1 MSKITKQNVGG
12 TDYTMVGCALTG
24 VCASAADTFIKAVTL
39 SDGDEI
45 SDGMTVI
52 VTFANGNTAGTAP
65 ASKTIY
71 SSDQVNYYEDTG
83 LTIPFTLAPAGCYT
97 ITYTGEGNVY
107 TYISYPVIQIGNVTG
122 VLCDAS
128 GNTVSGSLWTKGAQI
143 GIMFKDGKFLLI
155 SGALLNNMSA
165 LPTDAVLHYSF
176 DEVPDYPDGTAVY
189 FRNKNFD
196 TSGITVRN
204 GTLSVSEGKLK
215 AQLSTGNGLYWYVSG
230 VNLSN
235 CVGKIIK
242 FRIFIHDTD
251 TSRDT
256 SHFRVTFNAV
266 VNTFTVKRDQWVE
279 GTAIIADD
287 STASSTTPCSFGARF
302 FSEST
307 DNYIIFEALYV
318 GDGSYA
324 TPVIDNANGQNNG
337 INNGGLAVKGVSGK
351 GAYFIAGKYSQCD
364 FNLTP
369 NFTISIWVNPSDNVS
384 GKSRNIVHKTNQLIL
399 RNGAG
404 FGDYL
409 QVYLYGDSSTLLN
422 GADFGSLLPPNV
434 WTHVVIIRSGLEFSL
449 YKNGV
454 KIRTIA
460 LADNTLQQNTE
471 KFKVANE
478 ANTGNQSVDDLLV
491 FNRALSEAEVM
502 ALYLNRGNT
511 PKYYP
516 PVSIPASKIP
526 LPPSTDGNYKLR
538 CTVSDGVPS
547 YSWGG
552 TVKGETVRNLGGVQT
567 YTITLP
573 VNLSS
578 SANVYRVLKG
588 CLCLGELETACFEI
602 TYGQRPND
610 NVSVPN
616 VSFMSSSLTMTYNQA
631 DRTITFSS
639 TTKFFYA
646 CIYSIQEIES
656 YLGLPLTFV

>member
-24 VCASAADTFIKAVTL
+24 VCASAADAFIKAVIL

-71 SSDQVNYYEDTG
+71 SSDQVNYYEDSG
-83 LTIPFTLAPAGCYT
+83 LTVPFTLAPAGCYT
-97 ITYTGEGNVY
+97 ITYTGEGNAY

-128 GNTVSGSLWTKGAQI
+128 GNTVSGSLWAKGAQI

-176 DEVPDYPDGTAVY
+176 DDVPDYPDGIADVRLLNNNTYDIQSTNYKFYSNSGTTFSNENGNLKVVIVGGNWTGTYQLASY
-189 FRNKNFD
+189 LQNK
-196 TSGITVRN
+196 IVRFKIKVTDLV
-204 GTLSVSEGKLK
+204 GTLTIRAGGTTLK
-215 AQLSTGNGLYWYVSG
+215 DITSIG
-230 VNLSN
+230 VYD
-235 CVGKIIK
+235 VMEV
-242 FRIFIHDTD
+242 HPTD
-251 TSRDT
+251 TGSNQLYCFCFGAGN
-256 SHFRVTFNAV
+256 SC
-266 VNTFTVKRDQWVE
+266 TFTVEQ
-279 GTAIIADD
+279 I
-287 STASSTTPCSFGARF
+287 
-302 FSEST
+302 
-307 DNYIIFEALYV
+307 YI

-324 TPVIDNANGQNNG
+324 TPVIDNANGEWNSTSQSG
-337 INNGGLAVKGVSGK
+337 VAIQGVSGK
-351 GAYFIAGKYSQCD
+351 GYKQFSGLATTIGK
-364 FNLTP
+364 FNFGNNLTV
-369 NFTISIWVNPSDNVS
+369 SIWVNPETDEN
-384 GKSRNIVHKTNQLIL
+384 GLIGNILYKDFCISI
-399 RNGAG
+399 RNGFTTNNYFYYA
-404 FGDYL
+404 FWN
-409 QVYLYGDSSTLLN
+409 SSTSAWQYLTTTR
-422 GADFGSLLPPNV
+422 LLPKNT
-434 WTHVVIIRSGLEFSL
+434 WTHVVIT
-449 YKNGV
+449 KNGTTV
-454 KIRTIA
+454 KLYLNGVLSKTSTIA
-460 LADNTLQQNTE
+460 NDISVNNYDFNIGSTNNTRP
-471 KFKVANE
+471 
-478 ANTGNQSVDDLLV
+478 QSYDDLLI
-491 FNRALSEAEVM
+491 FNRALSETEVK

-602 TYGQRPND
+602 TYGQRPNN